1 MSLILVID
9 DEEPIRSLCRRIL
22 THEGYEVIEAPD
34 GNEGVRQYREHL
46 PDLIITDIIMP
57 EKEGIETIMDL
68 RKEFPTVKIVAISGG
83 GQATTGAT
91 CLHLAKSLGAVKTLA
106 KPFTR
111 QELLD
116 VVRYALDSK

>member
-1 MSLILVID
+1 MSSILVID
-9 DEEPIRSLCRRIL
+9 DEEAIRTLCRRIL
-22 THEGYEVIEAPD
+22 THEGYQVIEAPD
-34 GNEGVRQYREHL
+34 GAEGVRQYREQR

-68 RKEFPTVKIVAISGG
+68 RREFPAVKIIAISGG

-91 CLHLAKSLGAVKTLA
+91 CLHLAKSLGALKTLA

-111 QELLD
+111 QELLEA
-116 VVRYALDSK
+116 VRYALEQK

>member
-9 DEEPIRSLCRRIL
+9 DEEPIRALCARIL
-22 THEGYEVIEAPD
+22 THEGYQVIEAPD
-34 GNEGVRQYREHL
+34 GNEGVRQYRQHR

-68 RKEFPTVKIVAISGG
+68 KKEFPLVKIVAISGG

-91 CLHLAKSLGAVKTLA
+91 CLHLAKALGAVKTLA

-116 VVRYALDSK
+116 VVRYALEAS

>member
-1 MSLILVID
+1 MSSILVID

-22 THEGYEVIEAPD
+22 AHEGYHVFEAPD
-34 GNEGVRQYREHL
+34 GNEGLRLYREQR
-46 PDLIITDIIMP
+46 PNLIITDIIMP

-68 RKEFPTVKIVAISGG
+68 RREFPAVKIIAISGG

-91 CLHLAKSLGAVKTLA
+91 CLHLARSLGAVRTLA

-116 VVRYALDSK
+116 AVRYALEQE